1 MRKKIFFSIIFILF
15 SSAICLFLVNEYLKM
30 VEQKIISVHLNML
43 KKEASSYG
51 LDISP
56 SKVSCVGLI
65 KHKCQI
71 KEVDVQDKIK
81 LQDITIWVTDLS
93 NDKIVIGVKID
104 KITNNIT
111 NPYAIFIPNKFIYY
125 LSLEKQDSKL
135 GYAYLDR
142 KVQAVF
148 DKFSVD
154 ANLNILVRDV
164 RFRNENILIMLKE
177 WFDINSPNFYE
188 YSLEHLSFNI
198 QADDINNFYIK
209 YFSKFHKSL
218 HNVVK
223 GTRDIINNGNF
234 ENNTTKAIIDNLQK
248 AYFDLLSSKT
258 KRINLNVERKNNN
271 VVFFNLLTKEKTIKR
286 LIEIEQIIDSINE
299 AYRYKLDVK

>member
-71 KEVDVQDKIK
+71 KEVDIQDKIK

-248 AYFDLLSSKT
+248 AYFDLLSGKT

>member
-71 KEVDVQDKIK
+71 KEVDIQDKIK

-223 GTRDIINNGNF
+223 DTRDIINNGNF

-248 AYFDLLSSKT
+248 AYFDLLSGKT